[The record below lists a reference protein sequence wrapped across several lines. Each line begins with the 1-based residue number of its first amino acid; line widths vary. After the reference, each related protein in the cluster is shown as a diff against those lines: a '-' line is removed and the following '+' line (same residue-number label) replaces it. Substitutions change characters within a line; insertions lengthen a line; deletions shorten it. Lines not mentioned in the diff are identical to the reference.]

1 MGRWDEHK
9 RVAAGAPAV
18 IDARGRA
25 ALTVGDLQLI
35 DLRDAWLDAEEQAGA
50 ALRAWYS
57 AARHEGKDAY
67 AAYVAA
73 LDREEAA
80 ASLLASRL
88 AILDGARV

>member
-1 MGRWDEHK
+1 
-9 RVAAGAPAV
+9 V

-50 ALRAWYS
+50 ALCAWYS
-57 AARHEGKDAY
+57 AARHEGQDAY

-88 AILDGARV
+88 AILDGAQV